1 MSVSWLFDWS
11 SVCLPGL
18 LLVNYPY
25 FFFSLKSNP
34 TDIDWKQCASIGFL
48 TIPFEFPHYSCHD
61 VNCIYY
67 FFSLAWMHESLAAGS
82 DPRRKN
88 AVAPNKLD
96 KRKSHNT
103 AQLTLLM
110 DLPT

>member
-1 MSVSWLFDWS
+1 MMLIAF
-11 SVCLPGL
+11 
-18 LLVNYPY
+18 
-25 FFFSLKSNP
+25 
-34 TDIDWKQCASIGFL
+34 II
-48 TIPFEFPHYSCHD
+48 
-61 VNCIYY
+61 

-88 AVAPNKLD
+88 AVAPNKLE